1 MGKYVL
7 AYKGG
12 GMAATEEE
20 RNASMEKWGA
30 WFGSL
35 GGAVADMGAPFSGS
49 AAVTAGGG
57 NGTAGS
63 GLTGYSVVTAGS
75 LDDAVGIAEGCP
87 ILDDGGSVDVYE
99 AMEM

>member
-20 RNASMEKWGA
+20 RNAAMEKWGA

-35 GGAVADMGAPFSGS
+35 GSAVTDMGNPFGGS
-49 AAVTAGGG
+49 ASVG
-57 NGTAGS
+57 NGGPA
-63 GLTGYSVVTAGS
+63 GLTGYSIVTAGS

-87 ILDDGGSVDVYE
+87 ILESGGSVDVYE
-99 AMEM
+99 ALEM

>member
-7 AYKGG
+7 VYKGG

-20 RNASMEKWGA
+20 RNASMERWGA

-35 GGAVADMGAPFSGS
+35 GGAVTDMGAPFGGS
-49 AAVTAGGG
+49 ASVGNGG
-57 NGTAGS
+57 NGSASS

-87 ILDDGGSVDVYE
+87 ILADGGSVDVYE
-99 AMEM
+99 TLEM

>member
-1 MGKYVL
+1 MGKFVL

-20 RNASMEKWGA
+20 RNAAMEKWGA

-35 GGAVADMGAPFSGS
+35 GGAVTDMGNPFGGS
-49 AAVTAGGG
+49 ASVG
-57 NGTAGS
+57 NGGTS
-63 GLTGYSVVTAGS
+63 GLTGYSIVTAGS

-87 ILDDGGSVDVYE
+87 ILESGGSVDVYE
-99 AMEM
+99 ALEM

>member
-35 GGAVADMGAPFSGS
+35 GGAVTDMGAPFGGS
-49 AAVTAGGG
+49 ASVG
-57 NGTAGS
+57 NGGTS
-63 GLTGYSVVTAGS
+63 GLTGYSIVTAGS
-75 LDDAVGIAEGCP
+75 LDDAIGIAEGCP
-87 ILDDGGSVDVYE
+87 ILESGGSVDVYE
-99 AMEM
+99 TLEM